1 MAEKDLFQVKN
12 RVCPECGSKAIM
24 RDTEATFCGDCGH
37 VLEKTGIVDAI
48 IDEQLKLEIGKV
60 YSARDLEELVRAKYS
75 DLYFYMNELLTSDR
89 LQPHFKILPKETK
102 DTQTQ
107 PSKN

>member
-37 VLEKTGIVDAI
+37 VLEKTGIADAI
-48 IDEQLKLEIGKV
+48 IDEQLKLEVGKV
-60 YSARDLEELVRAKYS
+60 YSAQDLEDMVRATYP
-75 DLYFYMNELLTSDR
+75 DAYFYMNALLGSDR
-89 LQPHFKILPKETK
+89 LRPYFKVLPKETK
-102 DTQTQ
+102 GAQIKPAT
-107 PSKN
+107 S